1 MLARALLG
9 SALAAAALAAAGAKE
24 TPIRWAS
31 SWASALEEAKARNVP
46 VLVVFGKDH

>member
-1 MLARALLG
+1 MLARSLLG
-9 SALAAAALAAAGAKE
+9 SALVAASLAAGGAVE
-24 TPIRWAS
+24 TPIRWAP